1 MTQATTTRTTPEEGS
16 RRAWAYGGMIFAA
29 TMLVIVGVFQ
39 LFQGIAVLS
48 RQAFYVV
55 GANYLYSFNTT
66 GWGWVHIGVGA
77 AAIIVGVFL
86 YTGALAARVLGVI
99 MAGLSAIANFFFSP
113 YYPLWAILI
122 IALDVF
128 VIWALVTVGSRKEI
142 QEMKGEYMG
151 GYAGE
156 APQSAE
162 KWRMTNE
169 PSERARTV
177 EPGRTTTA
185 ADTTSRTGST
195 TPTASTGRREARE
208 TDRDE

>member
-1 MTQATTTRTTPEEGS
+1 MTQATTTRRPPETGG

-29 TMLVIVGVFQ
+29 TMLIIVGVFQ
-39 LFQGIAVLS
+39 LFQGIALVA
-48 RQAFYVV
+48 RNGFYVV
-55 GANYLYSFNTT
+55 GANYLYTFNTN

-77 AAIIVGVFL
+77 AAIIVGAFL
-86 YTGALAARVLGVI
+86 YTGLLWARVLGVI

-128 VIWALVTVGSRKEI
+128 VIWALVSVGSRREIEQTKE
-142 QEMKGEYMG
+142 EFF

-156 APQSAE
+156 APQSSE

-177 EPGRTTTA
+177 DTGRA
-185 ADTTSRTGST
+185 
-195 TPTASTGRREARE
+195 PTAEPTAERETGAPTAGSGRRERRE
-208 TDRDE
+208 RDQDS